1 MDDIKYII
9 SYIVEKCL
17 QWLYATRKKQF
28 GHRIIVGIIL
38 LVLLVLGLALILY
51 ILEAFLLYNCIGNNG
66 ADFARILS
74 VVVSTV
80 ILIILLNWGTG
91 QDNYSEVLLSYYLIS
106 KRKKYQYNWIKII
119 VILFV
124 IVFLISTLCQEIDII
139 AQALKFNLPE
149 TLIIGFVIISLFIY
163 IPLTECVIDEV
174 KFYRV
179 KSIAS
184 IVQFL
189 ILLVIYITSM
199 MDMSS
204 DDVGNI
210 YDIMIFAIGQIA
222 FAESAISNYKSMYKK
237 LKEEKK
243 DEVEK
248 YLEGVDKQYEKNEEM
263 IRSDIKEAKN
273 FVGEIVDLW
282 SKMNWKQRIKVV
294 GVLLAFI
301 GFYVLLIWISTLLS
315 NI

>member
-17 QWLYATRKKQF
+17 QWLYATRKKRF

-38 LVLLVLGLALILY
+38 LVGLALILY

-91 QDNYSEVLLSYYLIS
+91 QDNYSEVLLSYYYLIS
-106 KRKKYQYNWIKII
+106 KRKRYQYNWIKII

>member
-1 MDDIKYII
+1 M
-9 SYIVEKCL
+9 
-17 QWLYATRKKQF
+17 
-28 GHRIIVGIIL
+28 
-38 LVLLVLGLALILY
+38 
-51 ILEAFLLYNCIGNNG
+51 LYNCIGNNG

-91 QDNYSEVLLSYYLIS
+91 QDNYSEVLLSYYYLIS
-106 KRKKYQYNWIKII
+106 KRKRYQYNWIKII

-179 KSIAS
+179 KSITS

-210 YDIMIFAIGQIA
+210 YDIIHFLRREMLDFTA
-222 FAESAISNYKSMYKK
+222 FPVFFVSNLLLVQRKK
-237 LKEEKK
+237 YYFNRAT
-243 DEVEK
+243 VSR
-248 YLEGVDKQYEKNEEM
+248 NC
-263 IRSDIKEAKN
+263 S
-273 FVGEIVDLW
+273 IVL
-282 SKMNWKQRIKVV
+282 
-294 GVLLAFI
+294 
-301 GFYVLLIWISTLLS
+301 
-315 NI
+315 